1 MITDSARDVTAYLTA
16 DGPILRGLTGAGV
29 RIAVVDSGIARR
41 HPHVGP
47 VHHGIALVGD
57 DPDDWIDT
65 IGHGTAVA
73 AAIHEKAPGAELIP
87 IRVLERVRNGQPTTS
102 SLATSARVLARAIQW
117 AIDDAVHIVNLSLGT
132 TNVAHVPLFED
143 VLRQAQDR
151 GVLVVSAARH
161 LDSPWLPGAMAG
173 AIGVI
178 ADVNAPRNG
187 MRGHG
192 DGAMTVLEASPYP
205 RPIEGVSV
213 DRNLSGVSFAV
224 ANVTGLL
231 ALALEA
237 GAPRSS
243 VTDLWAWGSRAAHLN
258 ERTP

>member
-1 MITDSARDVTAYLTA
+1 MTAYLTT
-16 DGPILRGLTGAGV
+16 DGPVLRGVTGAGV

-47 VHHGIALVGD
+47 VRRGISLVGD

-73 AAIHEKAPGAELIP
+73 AAIQEKAPGAELIP
-87 IRVLERVRNGQPTTS
+87 IRVLDRVRNGPQATS

-117 AIDDAVHIVNLSLGT
+117 ALDDSVHIVNLSLGT

-143 VLRQAQDR
+143 VLRLAQDR

-161 LDSPWLPGAMAG
+161 LDTPWYPGAMTG
-173 AIGVI
+173 AVGVV

-187 MRGHG
+187 MRRYD
-192 DGAMTVLEASPYP
+192 DGPARMFAASPYP
-205 RPIEGVSV
+205 RPIEGVPV

-237 GAPRSS
+237 GAPRTAAALQDWDS
-243 VTDLWAWGSRAAHLN
+243 TIRRAGMPA
-258 ERTP
+258 PP